1 MESIMSYLSEPI
13 KTYFKWKRIEALGQ
27 VARGT
32 MGPKA
37 GHRVYLRAVTMLEIE
52 LGIGNGRNTEV
63 QEGYLKS
70 VDQLMPQEEE
80 DDDND
85 DE

>member
-1 MESIMSYLSEPI
+1 
-13 KTYFKWKRIEALGQ
+13 
-27 VARGT
+27 
-32 MGPKA
+32 
-37 GHRVYLRAVTMLEIE
+37 VYLRAVTMLEIE